1 MFLDILNN
9 FSCKSIPLYS
19 CIKFIGSATLRR
31 SEVHCAE
38 QVSQLTQSLKEQPSA
53 FARKTGLIQI
63 IQPDKPRTA
72 AKGQPRAEC
81 ISYAMENMKT
91 RSKMGRLNCYK
102 DKEKNICKKNF
113 VRDSGE
119 RNGFLLALR
128 AGNYLFRS
136 DTASLLQFCIKTTV
150 IFSNS
155 AAVFCTDVI
164 WSLKSQICNA
174 LRQQRLQADY
184 NSNKTNENATENP
197 KSLPLKWKV
206 ST

>member
-1 MFLDILNN
+1 
-9 FSCKSIPLYS
+9 
-19 CIKFIGSATLRR
+19 
-31 SEVHCAE
+31 
-38 QVSQLTQSLKEQPSA
+38 
-53 FARKTGLIQI
+53 
-63 IQPDKPRTA
+63 
-72 AKGQPRAEC
+72 
-81 ISYAMENMKT
+81 MENMKT
-91 RSKMGRLNCYK
+91 RGEMGRLNCYK

-128 AGNYLFRS
+128 AGNYLIRS

-155 AAVFCTDVI
+155 AAVFCMDVV

-206 ST
+206 SS